1 MNKKIESLSP
11 IERKIVPFLNLK
23 INEIVGK
30 SKLDNTT
37 VLRALKFL
45 EEKKL
50 LNLEISKKEI
60 VDLGTNGNYY
70 KKNHLPERNLVEFLQ
85 KNNHIEIGDAIKQV
99 KLSDNEFKA
108 SLGVLKRKSLIDLS
122 NGKIKISV
130 NKEKI
135 SKKFPEEKFLEKLP
149 IEKELLNDEEK
160 SILKSLSNRK
170 DIIEIVEKKKTIF
183 KLTKEGK
190 QISGKQIKSNLIEE
204 VTNEMIKS
212 GIKGKRFRS
221 YDINSQVPQIFGG
234 KKHFVNQSIG
244 YAKKIW
250 TDLGFK
256 EMEGNIIESAF
267 WNFDT
272 LFTAQDH
279 PARDMQDTFFIK
291 NKNAKLPNNK
301 LVENIKKAHEG
312 KIEGSKGWQYKWK
325 EEDAKKIVMR
335 THGTALSA
343 RTLANLKQSEIPAKY
358 FAIGKVFRNETI
370 DWSHGIEFYQTEG
383 IVIDPNANFRHL
395 LGYIKKF
402 YKKMGFEKIRF
413 RPSYFPYTEPSVEI
427 DAFHPGRKIWLELG
441 GAGIFRP
448 EVTIPLL
455 GKNIPVL
462 AWGQGLDRIIMD
474 FYKIQDLREMYSN
487 DIKSLRTKKIW
498 TK

>member
-11 IERKIVPFLNLK
+11 IERKIVPFLNLE
-23 INEIVGK
+23 INEIVEK
-30 SKLDNTT
+30 SKLDRTT
-37 VLRALKFL
+37 VLRALRFL
-45 EEKKL
+45 EEKEFLKIK
-50 LNLEISKKEI
+50 ISKKEI
-60 VDLGTNGNYY
+60 IELGTNGNYY
-70 KKNHLPERNLVEFLQ
+70 KKNHLPERNLLHFLE
-85 KNNHIEIGDAIKQV
+85 KNNHIKIEDSKNQI

-108 SLGVLKRKSLIDLS
+108 SLGVLKRKSLIELT
-122 NGKIKISV
+122 NGKIKISA
-130 NKEKI
+130 NKEELT
-135 SKKFPEEKFLEKLP
+135 KKFPEEKFLESLP
-149 IEKELLNDEEK
+149 LEKEILSDKDK
-160 SILKSLSNRK
+160 SLLKSLSNRK
-170 DIIEIVEKKKTIF
+170 DIIEVTESKTTSF
-183 KLTKEGK
+183 DLTTEGK
-190 QISGKQIKSNLIEE
+190 QIAGKQIKSNLIEE
-204 VTNEMIKS
+204 VTSEMIKT
-212 GIKGKRFRS
+212 GTKGKKFRN
-221 YDINSQVPQIFGG
+221 YDIASQVPQLFGG
-234 KKHFVNQSIG
+234 KKHFVNQSIE

-256 EMEGNIIESAF
+256 EMDGNLIETAF

-279 PARDMQDTFFIK
+279 SAREMQDSFYIK
-291 NKNAKLPNNK
+291 KMKGKLPDKK
-301 LVENIKKAHEG
+301 LIEKIKQAHEKG
-312 KIEGSKGWQYKWK
+312 ISGSKGWQYKWQ
-325 EEDAKKIVMR
+325 EEEAKKIVMR

-343 RTLANLKQSEIPAKY
+343 RTLTNLNSKEIPAKY

-395 LGYIKKF
+395 LGYIKEF

-427 DAFHPGRKIWLELG
+427 DAFHPERKIWLELG

-448 EVTIPLL
+448 EVVIPLL

-487 DIKSLRTKKIW
+487 DIKSLRTKKLW

>member
-11 IERKIVPFLNLK
+11 IERKIVPFLNLE

-30 SKLDNTT
+30 SKLDRTT

-45 EEKKL
+45 EEKEIL
-50 LNLEISKKEI
+50 ILETRRKEI
-60 VDLGTNGNYY
+60 IDLGTNGNYY
-70 KKNHLPERNLVEFLQ
+70 KKNHLPERNLLSFLE
-85 KNNHIEIGDAIKQV
+85 KNNHIEIRKAKKQI

-108 SLGVLKRKSLIDLS
+108 ALGVLKRKSLIDLS
-122 NGKIKISV
+122 NGKIKIST
-130 NKEKI
+130 NKEELT
-135 SKKFPEEKFLEKLP
+135 KKFPEEKFLENLPLEKL
-149 IEKELLNDEEK
+149 KLSGEE
-160 SILKSLSNRK
+160 INVLKSLSNRK
-170 DIIEIVEKKKTIF
+170 NIIEIIEERKTTF
-183 KLTKEGK
+183 NLTEEGK
-190 QISGKQIKSNLIEE
+190 QLAGKQITSNFIEE
-204 VTNEMIKS
+204 VTSEMIKT
-212 GIKGKRFRS
+212 GTKGKQFRI
-221 YDINSQVPQIFGG
+221 YDIKSQVPQLSGG
-234 KKHFVNQSIG
+234 KKHFVNQSIE

-256 EMEGNIIESAF
+256 EMNGKLIETAF

-279 PARDMQDTFFIK
+279 SAREMQDSFYIK
-291 NKNAKLPNNK
+291 KIKGKLPDKK
-301 LVENIKKAHEG
+301 LVEKIKLVHEKG
-312 KIEGSKGWQYKWK
+312 VSGSKGWRYNW
-325 EEDAKKIVMR
+325 EEEEAKKIVMR

-343 RTLANLKQSEIPAKY
+343 RTLANLKPEEIPAKY

-383 IVIDPNANFRHL
+383 IVIDPDANFRHL
-395 LGYIKKF
+395 LGYIKEF

-427 DAFHPGRKIWLELG
+427 DALHPERKIWLELG

-448 EVTIPLL
+448 EVVVPLL

-487 DIKSLRTKKIW
+487 DIKSLRNKKIW